1 VEEVLQKLGELVAEV
16 RVVEAIKEGETGL
29 AANVVIVGALAGSR
43 MLPIEIKNFEE
54 SIREIMSPKDV
65 ELNLQAFRKGVEL
78 TRGKAVTSATSKT
91 RKRK

>member
-1 VEEVLQKLGELVAEV
+1 
-16 RVVEAIKEGETGL
+16 
-29 AANVVIVGALAGSR
+29 

-54 SIREIMSPKDV
+54 SIKEIMSPKDV

-78 TRGKAVTSATSKT
+78 TRGEAVTSATLKI